1 MWGGQSCL
9 KTLFLIRAE
18 DKLMNIEK
26 IFKRLIIA
34 QMLFFAFMLVYV
46 TISDDSNG
54 TDNVELTNSDLI
66 HVLLVFLYYV
76 NLYLLFKF
84 NKIGR
89 DLFVPLLILLFV
101 FSFGVDESYDAI
113 VLAYE
118 ALDWV
123 ITGMILALLYWT
135 DIKVKFES

>member
-1 MWGGQSCL
+1 
-9 KTLFLIRAE
+9 
-18 DKLMNIEK
+18 MNIEK